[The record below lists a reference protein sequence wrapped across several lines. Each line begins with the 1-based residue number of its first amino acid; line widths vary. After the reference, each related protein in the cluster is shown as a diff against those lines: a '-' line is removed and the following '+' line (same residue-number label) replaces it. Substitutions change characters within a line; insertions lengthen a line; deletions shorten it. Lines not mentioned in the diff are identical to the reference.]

1 MPGCHHDHHH
11 APAVEASPTY
21 RRVLWLALL
30 ANAAMFLVEVAC
42 GLKAGSVSLLADSL
56 DFLGDSANYGISLF
70 VLGMAV
76 TARARGSLLKAGSM
90 FLFGVVILG
99 IAAYRFLNGEP
110 PEAYTMG
117 IIGFVAMLVNV
128 GVALMLFRWRDGD
141 SNMQS
146 VWLCSRNDAIGNVAV
161 MLAAA
166 AVAYT
171 AQPWPDLLVAVFMA
185 VLAVTASYQVMK
197 VARLE
202 LKTGVV
208 AQPTQGCGHG
218 HSGHHH

>member
-1 MPGCHHDHHH
+1 
-11 APAVEASPTY
+11 
-21 RRVLWLALL
+21 
-30 ANAAMFLVEVAC
+30 
-42 GLKAGSVSLLADSL
+42 
-56 DFLGDSANYGISLF
+56 
-70 VLGMAV
+70 
-76 TARARGSLLKAGSM
+76 
-90 FLFGVVILG
+90 
-99 IAAYRFLNGEP
+99 
-110 PEAYTMG
+110 MG

-208 AQPTQGCGHG
+208 AQPTQGCDHG